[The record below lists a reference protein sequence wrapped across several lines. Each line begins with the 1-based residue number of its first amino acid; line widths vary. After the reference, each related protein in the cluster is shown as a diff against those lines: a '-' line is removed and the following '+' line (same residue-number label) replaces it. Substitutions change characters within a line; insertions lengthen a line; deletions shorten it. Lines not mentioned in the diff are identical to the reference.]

1 MVEASRHHPAR
12 LDPSFSRDL
21 LLMDL
26 PLLISYANGNRKMC
40 RPPGE
45 QAYQQHK
52 SQNVYLGWDGSRFDH
67 LYLLPLSGMS
77 RLYHQPI

>member
-1 MVEASRHHPAR
+1 MIPAH

-26 PLLISYANGNRKMC
+26 PLLISHANGNWNMC
-40 RPPGE
+40 LPPGE

-67 LYLLPLSGMS
+67 LYLLPLPVMS
-77 RLYHQPI
+77 RLRHQPIW

>member
-1 MVEASRHHPAR
+1 MIPAH

-21 LLMDL
+21 LPMDL
-26 PLLISYANGNRKMC
+26 PLLISQANGNRDVC

-67 LYLLPLSGMS
+67 LYLLPLPVMS
-77 RLYHQPI
+77 RLRHQPIW